1 MSNSDGSRS
10 IPARCY
16 RDFAIPPANLP
27 PPPGHRWPAVT
38 LQSFTHPL
46 LLHTAASQSARPG
59 LLGDIFAVPQQAHGF
74 PFLTASHISSSSPQ
88 APPARG
94 GSLRPPSSGKPA
106 GTGSRK
112 AHDSSPRSP
121 AGRHQPL
128 RPLNTTQRHPDAAP
142 FPASLTELLFSFPSS
157 PLH

>member
-1 MSNSDGSRS
+1 MAPAPSLPDATETLPSRLQTS
-10 IPARCY
+10 LLLLQGTAGLWSPC
-16 RDFAIPPANLP
+16 
-27 PPPGHRWPAVT
+27 GHS
-38 LQSFTHPL
+38 LIPL

-88 APPARG
+88 TPPARG

-112 AHDSSPRSP
+112 ARDSSLRSP
-121 AGRHQPL
+121 AGHHQPL

-157 PLH
+157 PLR